1 MERREATL
9 AARIKAVN
17 AANDYANN
25 LFDILADWVKP
36 MIGQKVFKVDG
47 EWMEKF
53 KNKLP
58 TFAKQWN
65 NVDVHVYRASSRY
78 SLGWTVKA
86 CVSIEGGCGC
96 VYHETSVYVAHVDGQ
111 VLSSMY
117 DKQTPHKTDYTAAD
131 ITAKREE
138 YKRLKKL
145 ADDAQS
151 ALHPFGEYDR

>member
-1 MERREATL
+1 MNRSEATL

-17 AANDYANN
+17 TANDYANTIFYS
-25 LFDILADWVKP
+25 LDEWAKP
-36 MIGQKVFKVDG
+36 LIGQKVFKVNG
-47 EWMEKF
+47 ELIK
-53 KNKLP
+53 KYADNLP
-58 TFAKQWN
+58 MFTNQWN
-65 NVDVHVYRASSRY
+65 SVGIHVYRASSQY

-86 CVSIEGGCGC
+86 CASIEGGCGC

-117 DKQTPHKTDYTAAD
+117 DKQPPHKTDYTAAD